1 MTPTQIEAEALFDRY
16 LKAWNAHDLPAI
28 AACFAEPAMFILPAG
43 PVTVADRPAL
53 VVLLKKVFADLSA
66 AGYSRSTVGPI
77 KARRCGDGIAI
88 VDALDVRRL
97 KQDGSILEEIDG
109 HYVMQR
115 TAEGWRFA
123 VGVVCEGG
131 WQGS

>member
-16 LKAWNAHDLPAI
+16 LKAWNARDLPAI
-28 AACFAEPAMFILPAG
+28 AACFAEPAMFILPSG
-43 PVTVADRPAL
+43 PVSVADQPAL
-53 VVLLKKVFADLSA
+53 VLLLEKVFADLVA
-66 AGYSRSTVGPI
+66 AGYARSTVGPV
-77 KARRCGDGIAI
+77 KARRCGNGIAI

-97 KQDGSILEEIDG
+97 RQDGSILEEIDG

-115 TAEGWRFA
+115 TAAGWRFA
-123 VGVVCEGG
+123 VAVVCEGG

>member
-16 LKAWNAHDLPAI
+16 LKAWNARDLPAI
-28 AACFAEPAMFILPAG
+28 AACFAEPAMFILPSG
-43 PVTVADRPAL
+43 PVSVADQPAL
-53 VVLLKKVFADLSA
+53 VLLLEKVFADLVA
-66 AGYSRSTVGPI
+66 AGYARSTVGPI
-77 KARRCGDGIAI
+77 KARRCGNGIAI

-97 KQDGSILEEIDG
+97 NQDGSILEEIDG

-115 TAEGWRFA
+115 TAAGWRFA
-123 VGVVCEGG
+123 VAVVCEGG